1 MKYTRAVSIPF
12 PSWTQTVLL
21 AASLVWLAQASLAAD
36 ESAKPHGEFRG
47 ALPTEYPAWF
57 KESFLDFHEDIQE
70 AAQEGRRMAI
80 LFHQDG
86 CPYCNFLVERNF
98 AQRDIET
105 YARKH
110 FDFVAL
116 NMWGDR
122 EVVPVNG
129 ETYSEK
135 ELAAALKVQYTPTLM
150 FFDER
155 GQVALRVDGYL
166 PPARF
171 KHALK
176 YVAEKRES
184 EVAYHE
190 YMAAFAPKGKTNTPL
205 NAQPFFMPTP
215 LDMTTRDVNKP
226 YVLLFE
232 QKDCPSCDALHRD
245 VLDLPETRELLGAFD
260 VAQVDMWSE
269 SSIRDSLGR
278 VVSAKA
284 LANGLKISYAPTMV
298 LFDADGREVIR
309 ADGFFHRFHIQSIID
324 YVKTKA
330 HQHEPSFQRYISE
343 RAEAFQEKGI
353 DVDLLN

>member
-190 YMAAFAPKGKTNTPL
+190 YMAAFAPKAKR
-205 NAQPFFMPTP
+205 
-215 LDMTTRDVNKP
+215 TR
-226 YVLLFE
+226 
-232 QKDCPSCDALHRD
+232 H
-245 VLDLPETRELLGAFD
+245 
-260 VAQVDMWSE
+260 
-269 SSIRDSLGR
+269 
-278 VVSAKA
+278 
-284 LANGLKISYAPTMV
+284 
-298 LFDADGREVIR
+298 
-309 ADGFFHRFHIQSIID
+309 
-324 YVKTKA
+324 
-330 HQHEPSFQRYISE
+330 
-343 RAEAFQEKGI
+343 
-353 DVDLLN
+353 

>member
-1 MKYTRAVSIPF
+1 MKYARAVSIPF
-12 PSWTQTVLL
+12 PSWIQTLLL
-21 AASLVWLAQASLAAD
+21 AASIVWFAQASLAAD

-122 EVVPVNG
+122 EVVSVNG

-190 YMAAFAPKGKTNTPL
+190 YMAAFAPKDKTNTPL

-215 LDMTTRDVNKP
+215 LNMTTRDVNKP

-232 QKDCPSCDALHRD
+232 QKDCPSCDALHQD
-245 VLDLPETRELLGAFD
+245 VLDLPETRELLGGFD

-284 LANGLKISYAPTMV
+284 LANGLKISYAPTIV
-298 LFDADGREVIR
+298 LFDADGREIIR

-330 HQHEPSFQRYISE
+330 YQNEPSFQRYISE

>member
-1 MKYTRAVSIPF
+1 MKYARAVSTPF
-12 PSWTQTVLL
+12 PSWTQTVFL
-21 AASLVWLAQASLAAD
+21 AASLVWVAQASLAAD

-215 LDMTTRDVNKP
+215 LDMTTRDVKKP

-278 VVSAKA
+278 AVSAKA
-284 LANGLKISYAPTMV
+284 LANELKISYAPTMV

-343 RAEAFQEKGI
+343 RAEAFREKGI
-353 DVDLLN
+353 DVDLIN